1 MIRTIQ
7 YIISYTT
14 LKIMNNKVMNNQL
27 YDKNVKKENTNC
39 LNNNNNLNLNLND
52 KDRSLQTFFDMW
64 IAGWK

>member
-7 YIISYTT
+7 YIIGYKT

-27 YDKNVKKENTNC
+27 YDKNVKKEINHC
-39 LNNNNNLNLNLND
+39 LNNSMNMDRNNKD
-52 KDRSLQTFFDMW
+52 KSLQIFFEMW

>member
-7 YIISYTT
+7 YIIGYTT

-27 YDKNVKKENTNC
+27 YDKNVKKEINHC
-39 LNNNNNLNLNLND
+39 LNNSMDTDRNNKD
-52 KDRSLQTFFDMW
+52 KSLQNFFEMW